1 MFDALTDRFSDLFR
15 NLRGRGRISEDNI
28 REVMRDVRTA
38 LLEADVHLD
47 VVKSFVQRVTE
58 QAIGSEVIKTLRPD
72 EVMVKIVH
80 DELVKLMGP
89 VDSRIP
95 WVAGGP
101 TIILMAGLQGS
112 GKTTTC
118 GKLAKYVLDRGKKP
132 LLVAADLKRPAAIDQ
147 LEVLGQQLGVAVHAE
162 RDHQNAVKVCRNGV
176 AAAQKKLL
184 DVVILDTAGRL
195 SIDEELMKEL
205 ANVAGAVSPH
215 QIYLVLDAMT
225 GQDAV
230 TTAKHFNE
238 RLELDGVIMTKFDS
252 DTRGGAI
259 LSVKSIVQKP
269 IKFIGVGE
277 KLDRL
282 EEFHPDRMAG
292 RILGMGDIVSLV
304 EHTQRQ
310 VTADEAAQLEEKMAK
325 GQLSLDDFIAQMDK
339 VMGGRSMKDMLK
351 MIPGVGKLMRDTEL
365 EIDEDEIKRMKAIV
379 HSMTPR
385 EKANPRLIDASR
397 RRRIAR
403 GSGTGTEEV
412 SGLCKQFLQA
422 RDMMKMMKGMSMMDR
437 MKFGSQYAQM
447 SMASGKMPAMKA
459 KARPKYQPSKKDRR
473 KQRKRRSR

>member
-1 MFDALTDRFSDLFR
+1 MFDALQDRFSDVFR
-15 NLRGRGRISEDNI
+15 KLRGRGRISEENVQ
-28 REVMRDVRTA
+28 EVMRDVRTA

-47 VVKSFVQRVTE
+47 VVKEFTKRVTE
-58 QAIGSEVIKTLRPD
+58 KAVGEEVIKTLKPD

-80 DELVKLMGP
+80 DELVGLMGP
-89 VDSRIP
+89 IDSRIP

-118 GKLAKYVLDRGKKP
+118 AKLAKYCLAKGKKP
-132 LLVAADLKRPAAIDQ
+132 MMVAADLKRPAAIDQ
-147 LEVLGQQLGVAVHAE
+147 LETLGQQLDVPVYTE
-162 RDHQNAVKVCRNGV
+162 RDHQNPVKVCRNGV
-176 AAAQKKLL
+176 ADAKKKLL

-195 SIDEELMKEL
+195 SIDEELMQEV
-205 ANVAGAVSPH
+205 ANIAGTTQPH

-230 TTAKHFNE
+230 NTAKHFNE

-282 EEFHPDRMAG
+282 EEFHAERMAG

-304 EHTQRQ
+304 EQAQQQ
-310 VTADEAAQLEEKMAK
+310 VTAEDAAKLEAKMAK
-325 GQLSLDDFIAQMDK
+325 GQLSLDDFISQMDK

-351 MIPGVGKLMRDTEL
+351 MIPGVGKMMRDTDL
-365 EIDEDEIKRMKAIV
+365 NIDEGEIRRMKAIV
-379 HSMTPR
+379 HSMTPK
-385 EKANPRLIDASR
+385 EKANPKIIDASR

-403 GSGTGTEEV
+403 GSGAATEDV

-422 RDMMKMMKGMSMMDR
+422 RDVMKSMAGMSMMDR
-437 MKFGSQYAQM
+437 MKFGSQFAQM
-447 SMASGKMPAMKA
+447 SMAGQMPQVKGKAS
-459 KARPKYQPSKKDRR
+459 RPKFKPAKRDRR
-473 KQRKRRSR
+473 KQRKRKSR

>member
-1 MFDALTDRFSDLFR
+1 MFDSLTDRFHDVFR
-15 NLRGRGRISEDNI
+15 KLRGRGKITEENV

-38 LLEADVHLD
+38 LLEADVHID
-47 VVKSFVQRVTE
+47 VVKRFVNDVTQ
-58 QAIGSEVIKTLRPD
+58 QAIGAEIIKTLQP
-72 EVMVKIVH
+72 EQVMVKIVH
-80 DELVKLMGP
+80 DELIQLMGP
-89 VDSRIP
+89 IDSRIP
-95 WVAGGP
+95 WVTPGP

-118 GKLAKYVLDRGKKP
+118 GKLAKYCLAKGKKP
-132 LLVAADLKRPAAIDQ
+132 MLVAADLKRPAAIDQ
-147 LEVLGQQLGVAVHAE
+147 LQVLGEQLGVDVYTE
-162 RDHQNAVKVCRNGV
+162 RDHQNPVKVCRNGV
-176 AAAQKKLL
+176 MAAQRKLL

-195 SIDEELMKEL
+195 SIDEELMQEV
-205 ANVAGAVSPH
+205 ANVASAVSPH

-282 EEFHPDRMAG
+282 EEFHPDRMAS
-292 RILGMGDIVSLV
+292 RILGMGDVVSLV
-304 EHTQRQ
+304 EQAQQQ
-310 VTADEAAQLEEKMAK
+310 VTAEDAAKLEAKMQK
-325 GQLSLDDFIAQMDK
+325 GTLTLDDFIGQMDK
-339 VMGGRSMKDMLK
+339 VMSGRSMKDMLK
-351 MIPGVGKLMRDTEL
+351 MIPGVGKLMRDTDMN
-365 EIDEDEIKRMKAIV
+365 IDESEIVRMKAIV
-379 HSMTPR
+379 QSMTPR
-385 EKANPRLIDASR
+385 EKANPKLIDASR

-403 GSGTGTEEV
+403 GSGTDPEDV

-422 RDMMKMMKGMSMMDR
+422 RDMMKHMAGMSMMDR
-437 MKFGSQYAQM
+437 MRFGSQFAQL
-447 SMASGKMPAMKA
+447 SMAGGKMPTVKSSSS
-459 KARPKYQPSKKDRR
+459 PKYKPNKKDKR
-473 KQRKRRSR
+473 KDRKRRSR